1 MIQGKLHNIDLVK
14 QLFIPEPRIIE
25 KNSTFGDEYEIKDL
39 QLKIDDYK
47 TNSMLQL
54 CIKKMLT

>member
-1 MIQGKLHNIDLVK
+1 MIQEKLHNIDLVK
-14 QLFIPEPRIIE
+14 QLFITEPRIIE
-25 KNSTFGDEYEIKDL
+25 KKSTFGDEYEIKDL